1 MKHMG
6 DMRDALAHIYTYRN
20 MAVVALNERDRNTLL
35 NKLKEIERQ
44 TALIR
49 CILEEEQ

>member
-1 MKHMG
+1 MKHIG

-20 MAVVALNERDRNTLL
+20 MAIVALNERDRNTLA